1 MVMIANIISENI
13 SPYYGNCGFNVW
25 GCAKMC
31 TSVDIFICGQWTVHC
46 SDIFSGRAVLD
57 LKKIDDV

>member
-1 MVMIANIISENI
+1 MTEIAVLMFGDVLKCE
-13 SPYYGNCGFNVW
+13 
-25 GCAKMC
+25 MC

-57 LKKIDDV
+57 IKKIDEV